1 MGRTP
6 IVTGRQPLWPVG
18 KWLRDD
24 GGGVGGRV
32 GGGVEGGV
40 GGGVG
45 GGGVPVG
52 AGGENCISPRKVTL
66 PLKLVGKTFEGGT
79 EADYQ

>member
-1 MGRTP
+1 MP
-6 IVTGRQPLWPVG
+6 ILTGRQPLWPVG

-24 GGGVGGRV
+24 GGGVGG
-32 GGGVEGGV
+32 GV
-40 GGGVG
+40 GGRV
-45 GGGVPVG
+45 GVPVG
-52 AGGENCISPRKVTL
+52 AGGENCISPRKVKL

>member
-1 MGRTP
+1 MP
-6 IVTGRQPLWPVG
+6 ILTGRQPLWPVG

-24 GGGVGGRV
+24 GGR
-32 GGGVEGGV
+32 VEGGV
-40 GGGVG
+40 GGRV